1 MKAVLYIIILL
12 SYILAPREYSWGF
25 CACMLT
31 LFGLVFLNI
40 IVKAKD
46 YKIIQLRHSV
56 LCDAFFCEFC
66 LSGIHIS
73 HGPYVYPAIQ
83 ILVFSGIY

>member
-46 YKIIQLRHSV
+46 YKIFSYATL
-56 LCDAFFCEFC
+56 FFATLFFVKFC